1 MTFECESVT
10 ESTTTPA
17 PSVSPPDDTLPAAL
31 ARHSIVLADRELRL
45 IEQYVRLLWE
55 WNEKLN
61 LTRHTDFEKFVG
73 RDLRDTIELAKL
85 LHQSE
90 EVLDVGTGGGVPG
103 LVLALLRPDLRVTLC
118 DSVAKKVRAVESMAE
133 ELKVPVEAIVTRAE
147 EQLDDARYDA
157 LLLRAVGPLPK
168 ILRWFKPHWG
178 AIGRLLTFKGPKWID
193 ERAEARR
200 QGLLNDLELRKA
212 AEYPMLGTDSSSV
225 ILKIWRKGMPE
236 W

>member
-1 MTFECESVT
+1 M
-10 ESTTTPA
+10 TPA
-17 PSVSPPDDTLPAAL
+17 ESVSPVGDTLPAAL

-45 IEQYVRLLWE
+45 IESYCRLLWE
-55 WNEKLN
+55 WNTKLN
-61 LTRHTDFEKFVG
+61 LTRHSDFERFVG
-73 RDLRDTIELAKL
+73 RDLRDTIEVAKL
-85 LHQSE
+85 LRHNE

-103 LVLALLRPDLRVTLC
+103 LVLAILRPDLRVTLC

-178 AIGRLLTFKGPKWID
+178 SIGRLLIFKGPKWIE
-193 ERAEARR
+193 ERYEARR

-236 W
+236 R